1 MPTGSASAS
10 GSGSAKPLLFEVEE
24 ANIVEV
30 VELVVVVVVV
40 LVVVELVVELEQTFA
55 NWLCFCFRFW
65 FGRPLLFEVA
75 RVDGILQPLPRVVD
89 VVELVV
95 GVVVVVELVVEL
107 EQTFVDWLSFRF
119 RLWLCRPPG

>member
-24 ANIVEV
+24 ANIEEV

-65 FGRPLLFEVA
+65 FCRPLLFEVGEA
-75 RVDGILQPLPRVVD
+75 RPDGTLQPLPRIVD

-95 GVVVVVELVVEL
+95 VELPRMPKFA
-107 EQTFVDWLSFRF
+107 QNAQI
-119 RLWLCRPPG
+119 